1 MGKIV
6 VRNAAIRGVV
16 ASVPE
21 NRVPLD
27 TDHCPFAQEDID
39 KIRSM
44 TGIQSRAV
52 IPEGA
57 CVSDLMTDAARG
69 LLEKLNWD
77 LNSVDLLVVVT
88 QSGDYI
94 LPATSCVIQKNLG
107 LSKSCLAFDVGLGCS
122 GYVYGLAIV
131 GSLLSSGSI
140 RRALLL
146 SGDSSSRMAAPTDRS
161 TALLF
166 GDVGTA
172 TAIEYTA
179 KDDGKV
185 WSFVGGTD
193 GEGYRNLIIP
203 AGGTRH
209 PIHASGAQSTD
220 ADYVQPSPHLFMDG
234 GEIFKFTIEVV
245 PTLLKDTLAIAQTT
259 IDQVD
264 YFILHQANMFLLKHL
279 AKKMKIPSDKM
290 PTTLADFGN
299 TSSSSIPLTL
309 IHGVGEK
316 LVHSAFSLVMAGFG
330 VGYSWGAI
338 HLHIDSPM
346 YSNIRDFRI

>member
-16 ASVPE
+16 ASVPA

-27 TDHCPFAQEDID
+27 TRHCPFSQDDID
-39 KIRSM
+39 KIRLM

-52 IPEGA
+52 IPEGV
-57 CVSDLMTDAARG
+57 CVSDLMTDAATE
-69 LLEKLNWD
+69 LLDKLDWERS
-77 LNSVDLLVVVT
+77 SVDLLVVVT

-94 LPATSCVIQKNLG
+94 LPATSCLIQKSLG

-131 GSLLSSGSI
+131 GSLMSSGSI

-146 SGDSSSRMAAPTDRS
+146 AGDSSSRMASPADRS

-172 TAIEYTA
+172 TAIEYIE
-179 KDDGKV
+179 KNDGKV

-209 PIHASGAQSTD
+209 PIYGLCVQSKEANDAQ
-220 ADYVQPSPHLFMDG
+220 VSPHLFMDG

-245 PTLLKDTLAIAQTT
+245 PPLLKDTLAMAQTT

-264 YFILHQANMFLLKHL
+264 YFIMHQANMFLLKHL
-279 AKKMKIPSDKM
+279 AKKMKIPGDKM

-309 IHGVGEK
+309 IHGVGGK
-316 LVHSAFSLVMAGFG
+316 LGKSARSLVMAGFG

-338 HLHIDSPM
+338 HLSIDSPL
-346 YSNIRDFRI
+346 YSNIRDFQI